1 MNQMKENKV
10 YEGQVTDFTSKQ
22 DMLTYREK
30 SYPTRKISDKLE
42 EYVVSIEALQ
52 NELLDGIRS
61 SDPFAFEIDES
72 ICYYC
77 TEEQIRTLSDEE
89 LVEIIYG

>member
-1 MNQMKENKV
+1 MNQIKENKV
-10 YEGQVTDFTSKQ
+10 CEGQVTDFISNLDT
-22 DMLTYREK
+22 LTYREK
-30 SYPTRKISDKLE
+30 SYPTRKISDALD
-42 EYVVSIEALQ
+42 EYIISVEALQ

-89 LVEIIYG
+89 LIEIIYG

>member
-10 YEGQVTDFTSKQ
+10 CEGQVADFTSNL
-22 DMLTYREK
+22 DTLTYREK

-42 EYVVSIEALQ
+42 ECVVSVEALQ

-61 SDPFAFEIDES
+61 FDPFTFEIDES

-89 LVEIIYG
+89 LIKTIYG

>member
-10 YEGQVTDFTSKQ
+10 CERQVADFTSNL
-22 DMLTYREK
+22 DTLTYREK
-30 SYPTRKISDKLE
+30 SYTTRKISDGQDD
-42 EYVVSIEALQ
+42 YVVSVESLQ
-52 NELLDGIRS
+52 DELLDGMRS

-77 TEEQIRTLSDEE
+77 TEEQIRTLGDEE
-89 LVEIIYG
+89 LIEIIYG